1 MSIHVKTG
9 KVGRKEELNLAVCDC
24 GPAFRLLFIRM
35 PRCGGDK
42 PAGMKKVGVKEEVW
56 EDAHPGVWGLTHLP
70 RVRAGVLRH
79 PEGSHR
85 ELAVPDLR
93 PRGSA
98 KVSTLPE
105 ERGSAEAHPERDEM
119 GPR

>member
-1 MSIHVKTG
+1 MKIA
-9 KVGRKEELNLAVCDC
+9 KVARKEELNLAVCDC
-24 GPAFRLLFIRM
+24 GAASHLLFIIVM
-35 PRCGGDK
+35 PRCGGNK
-42 PAGMKKVGVKEEVW
+42 PVVVERVEVKGEAL
-56 EDAHPGVWGLTHLP
+56 EDALPGLLGLTHLP
-70 RVRAGVLRH
+70 CVCAGVLRH
-79 PEGSHR
+79 PEGPHR

-98 KVSTLPE
+98 KVSTVPE

>member
-1 MSIHVKTG
+1 M
-9 KVGRKEELNLAVCDC
+9 
-24 GPAFRLLFIRM
+24 
-35 PRCGGDK
+35 
-42 PAGMKKVGVKEEVW
+42 GVKEEVW
-56 EDAHPGVWGLTHLP
+56 EDALPGLLGLTHLP
-70 RVRAGVLRH
+70 RVCAGMLRH
-79 PEGSHR
+79 PEGPHR

-98 KVSTLPE
+98 KVSTVPK